1 MSALRPLLARFDAA
15 LEKTPG
21 RSLPAPADAASVE
34 KCQRALGVPEP
45 ASLHTLYAWH
55 DGEPPRATLFETLL
69 RGELEVLEEIAPAP
83 LLARFMPLAEV
94 ARAGIMAAHLD
105 RDGECVLGRP
115 SGDDAEIFH
124 VVPFMWLRAEA
135 DLPEREG
142 ASGPDDG
149 DWLLGIDT
157 RTENVWLL
165 EAVGEGLVF
174 SHSTSLAKWLGG
186 VVELLERTARSKPPP
201 SVRPPPK
208 VAAPA
213 VLLVGLLV
221 EKKLLELAEGVA
233 VADVAERVQPLL
245 ALVPE
250 KRAMKAVVD
259 LFFDDP
265 NIDEVYADEDTLR
278 AITREFLG

>member
-1 MSALRPLLARFDAA
+1 LSALRPLLARFDAA

-21 RSLPAPADAASVE
+21 WSLSGAAEASIVE
-34 KCQRALGVPEP
+34 RCQRTLGVALP
-45 ASLHTLYAWH
+45 ASLRTLYAWH
-55 DGEPPRATLFETLL
+55 DGETPGATLFETLL
-69 RGELEVLEEIAPAP
+69 REELEVLEEIAPSP

-94 ARAGIMAAHLD
+94 GRTGIVAAHLD
-105 RDGECVLGRP
+105 QDGECVLGRP
-115 SGDDAEIFH
+115 AADGVEIFH
-124 VVPFMWLRAEA
+124 VIPFVWLRADA
-135 DLPEREG
+135 DLPERADATE
-142 ASGPDDG
+142 PEDG

-157 RTENVWLL
+157 RGEAVWLL

-174 SHSTSLAKWLGG
+174 SHAPSLVRWIGG
-186 VVELLERTARSKPPP
+186 VVERLERTARSKPPP

-213 VLLVGLLV
+213 VQLVSLLV
-221 EKKLLELAEGVA
+221 EKKLVELAEGVT
-233 VADVAERVQPLL
+233 VADVAERIAPLL

-250 KRAMKAVVD
+250 KRAMTAVVE

-265 NIDEVYADEDTLR
+265 NIDEVFADEDTLR